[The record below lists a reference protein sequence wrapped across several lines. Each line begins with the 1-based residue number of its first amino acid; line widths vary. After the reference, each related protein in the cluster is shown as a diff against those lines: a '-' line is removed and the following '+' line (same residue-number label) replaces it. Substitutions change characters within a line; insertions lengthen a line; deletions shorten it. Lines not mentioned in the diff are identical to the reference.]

1 MINNAYGARRTLN
14 VVFDDYPKGLQL
26 RRNTSISLPV
36 SLDEAKDFLRVV
48 HDNDD
53 NYITMLIKAMTWRI
67 EDKAEIALSTQ
78 SITAEWAVAQSY
90 VTLPRPPFVSVSG
103 IAYFNDA
110 NVEVP
115 ITASGYYVE
124 GLTIAT
130 IRFKQTVGKRL
141 RVTYTAGYGSAT
153 DIPDDLK
160 QYILQLVFQEYNQRG
175 SVTDDMIQ
183 TVAEN
188 FKSFFFV

>member
-26 RRNTSISLPV
+26 RRNTSISVPV
-36 SLDEAKDFLRVV
+36 TLDEAKDFLRVV

-103 IAYFNDA
+103 ISYYNDS

-130 IRFKQTVGKRL
+130 IRFKQTVGARL
-141 RVTYTAGYGSAT
+141 RVTYTAGYGTAT

>member
-1 MINNAYGARRTLN
+1 MITNAYGARRTLN

-26 RRNTSISLPV
+26 RRNTSISVPV
-36 SLDEAKDFLRVV
+36 TLAEAKDFLRVV
-48 HDNDD
+48 HNNDD

-103 IAYFNDA
+103 ISYYNDS

-130 IRFKQTVGKRL
+130 IRFKQTVGARL
-141 RVTYTAGYGSAT
+141 RVTYTAGYGTAT

>member
-26 RRNTSISLPV
+26 RRNTSISVPV
-36 SLDEAKDFLRVV
+36 TLAEAKDFLRVV
-48 HDNDD
+48 HNNDD

-103 IAYFNDA
+103 ISYYNDS

-115 ITASGYYVE
+115 ITSSGYYVE

-130 IRFKQTVGKRL
+130 IRFKQTVGARL
-141 RVTYTAGYGSAT
+141 RVTYTAGYGTAT

>member
-26 RRNTSISLPV
+26 RRNTSISVPV
-36 SLDEAKDFLRVV
+36 TLAEAKDFLRVV

-103 IAYFNDA
+103 ISYYNDS

-130 IRFKQTVGKRL
+130 IRFKQTVGARL
-141 RVTYTAGYGSAT
+141 RVTYTAGYGTAT

>member
-26 RRNTSISLPV
+26 RRNTSISVPV
-36 SLDEAKDFLRVV
+36 TLAEAKDFLRVV
-48 HDNDD
+48 HNNDD

-103 IAYFNDA
+103 ISYYNDS

-130 IRFKQTVGKRL
+130 IRFKQTVGARL
-141 RVTYTAGYGSAT
+141 RVTYTAGYGTAT